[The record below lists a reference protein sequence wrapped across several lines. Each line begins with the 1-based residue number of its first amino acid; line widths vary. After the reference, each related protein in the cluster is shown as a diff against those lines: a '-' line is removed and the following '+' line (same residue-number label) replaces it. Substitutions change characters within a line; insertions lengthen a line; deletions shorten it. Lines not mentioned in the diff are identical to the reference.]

1 MKTIIIGA
9 GLVGSQLAR
18 HLIELKGDVVLVE
31 RDEETA
37 RHAANRLDCLVL
49 HDQGNNLETLEEA
62 GLAKADALV
71 CVTNS
76 DEVNMIICGLASSRY
91 PSLLKIARVRNPD
104 YTKLGALDSPMLG
117 IDFVV
122 HPDVEAAKAILRA
135 VEHGALG
142 DVLSIGETT
151 FELGAIDVGSDASFA
166 GRTVRDFRVL
176 AGQESLVTLI
186 ERGETRI
193 IPTGKSVIEPGDRI
207 HVVARERNLGAIF
220 ELAGRKMR
228 PLRRI
233 GIVGGSR
240 IGSLVVEGLL
250 DERKN
255 SGGKGSAFLNFLKPR
270 KSHSIV
276 LIEKDYRLCKDLSQ
290 KYPGILVLNEDIS
303 DEGFIDEENITD
315 LDLLVTATDNQ
326 ELNMIAAIYLKTRG
340 IGRTISLVN
349 SSGYAAIARRLG
361 VDVVVPLKSVV
372 VDSILSHLIG
382 GGIRSVHSVAD
393 GSIEI
398 LDMELGPASRAA
410 GRRLG
415 ELMLSEGSLVML
427 VTRDGDAFIPTG
439 DCVFSAG
446 DRVALIVRKGGEAE
460 VERIF
465 GQAV

>member
-18 HLIELKGDVVLVE
+18 HLIEQKGDVVLVE

-142 DVLSIGETT
+142 DVLSIGDTT

-193 IPTGKSVIEPGDRI
+193 IPTGRSVIEPGDRI
-207 HVVARERNLGAIF
+207 HVVAREKNLGAIF
-220 ELAGRKMR
+220 EMAGRKMR

-250 DERKN
+250 DNRKN
-255 SGGKGSAFLNFLKPR
+255 SGGKGSEFLNFLKPR
-270 KSHSIV
+270 MSHNIV

-290 KYPGILVLNEDIS
+290 KYPDILVLNEDIS

-340 IGRTISLVN
+340 VGRTISLVN

-398 LDMELGPASRAA
+398 LDMELGAASRAK

-439 DCVFSAG
+439 DCAFSAG

-460 VERIF
+460 VERVF
-465 GQAV
+465 GQAD

>member
-37 RHAANRLDCLVL
+37 RHASNRLDCLVL

-193 IPTGKSVIEPGDRI
+193 IPTGKSVIESGDRI
-207 HVVARERNLGAIF
+207 HVVAREKNLGAIF
-220 ELAGRKMR
+220 EMAGRKMR

-270 KSHSIV
+270 KSHNIV